1 MNYLQL
7 ALRNIKRHGNR
18 SVVTILTICLGF
30 TALGVIGGVVTN
42 IFSRL
47 KQQAIIV
54 EKLGHLTFAQEGYFE
69 NNKMEPEKYLWN
81 KKQLDEILEVIKN
94 DPEVELA
101 TPRLSLFGIASNG
114 KASTIFITEGV
125 IPEDDEKLMNT
136 PVDGRTKPTT
146 AISISTGNKVTTEV
160 AIGSELSQNLGL
172 GKGEYFTLLTT
183 TKDGMANAVDTDIID
198 VYNTGN
204 PATNDKFV
212 LTNFNLAQELYD
224 TDGAQRIVVTVK
236 DDKKLDEVK
245 TRLLASLKAK
255 GHDLEAKD
263 WEELSLFYGRVTK
276 MFGII
281 FRVLMAIISVVVLL
295 TLLNTMQMAVSER
308 TREIGTMRA
317 IGMLRKK
324 VIFIFCIEGLVM
336 AFLGCLVA
344 VPILLGISGLLQ
356 ALDVSFIPPV
366 GSAPVPITLIFKPFN
381 IILVTVLFSIAA
393 LVSSYTV
400 SRRISRQPVVD
411 SLLKIN

>member
-1 MNYLQL
+1 MNYLKF

-18 SVVTILTICLGF
+18 SLVTILTVCLGF
-30 TALGVIGGVVTN
+30 TALGVLGGVVTN

-47 KQQAIIV
+47 KQQAIVV
-54 EKLGHLTFAQEGYFE
+54 EKLGHLTFVQEGYFE
-69 NNKMEPEKYLWN
+69 NHKMEPEKYLWN
-81 KKQLDEILEVIKN
+81 KQQLDEIMGVIK
-94 DPEVELA
+94 DHPEVNLV

-125 IPEDDEKLMNT
+125 VPEDDEKLMNT
-136 PVDGRTKPTT
+136 EVDGRKKPLS
-146 AISISTGNKVTTEV
+146 AISISSGSESSSEV
-160 AIGSELSQNLGL
+160 AIGSELSKNLGL
-172 GKGEYFTLLTT
+172 DKGSYFTLLTT
-183 TKDGMANAVDTDIID
+183 TKDGMANAADTDIID

-212 LTNFNLAQELYD
+212 LTNFSLAQDLYD
-224 TDGAQRIVVTVK
+224 TDGAEKVVVTVK
-236 DDKKLDEVK
+236 DDKRIEEVK
-245 TRLLASLKAK
+245 TQLLASLKEK
-255 GHDLEAKD
+255 GYDLEAKN

-317 IGMLRKK
+317 IGMLRGK
-324 VIFIFCIEGLVM
+324 VILIFCIEGLVM
-336 AFLGCLVA
+336 AFIGCLVA
-344 VPILLGISGLLQ
+344 APILIGISAILE

-366 GSAPVPITLIFKPFN
+366 GSAPVAIALMFKPFN
-381 IILVTVLFSIAA
+381 IILVTVLFSVAA

-400 SRRISRQPVVD
+400 SRRISKQPVVD